1 MEQNR
6 ERMAIVG
13 PAGFQAL
20 TISSKME
27 GLRLRSFR
35 KGDEEDL
42 AKHANNPLIAAA
54 IRDSF
59 PNPYTLKDAENW
71 IEFCRAEANGA
82 NYYRSIT
89 LDDHVI
95 GGIGAIRSLDV
106 YRYNAE
112 VGYWLGE
119 YYWGRGYATFALQQM
134 TEALFAETDLY
145 RLYAGVFSFNQ
156 ASMRV
161 LIKAGFY
168 LEAIHKQA
176 IHKKGHF
183 WDEHY
188 FVKFR
193 S

>member
-1 MEQNR
+1 MEQDG
-6 ERMAIVG
+6 ERVATAG
-13 PAGFQAL
+13 PAGFQTL
-20 TISSKME
+20 TTGLEME
-27 GLRLRSFR
+27 GVRLRPFR

-54 IRDSF
+54 VRDSF
-59 PNPYTLKDAENW
+59 PDPYTLKDAVNW
-71 IEFCRAEANGA
+71 IEFCQTEAKEA

-95 GGIGAIRSLDV
+95 GGIGAVRCLDV

-119 YYWGRGYATFALQQM
+119 YYWGRGYATYALRQM
-134 TEALFAETDLY
+134 TEALFAETDLH

-161 LIKAGFY
+161 LIKAGFC

-176 IHKKGHF
+176 VHKKGHL